1 MRIPKIWI
9 NFSIINLCIVA
20 VLGFLLRSKQLFEM
34 PFIDYNHLVN
44 GRFAFGGWVTL
55 SLLCLLIYELL
66 PLSSASKA
74 LYQWLLVGTFT
85 FSLAILISL
94 TIQGNGPVTNIIS
107 SLFILISC
115 AFSFQLGRDILK
127 ANLHKSVRLLAI
139 SSLCCLVL
147 SSAGSISLAVLFS
160 VQSLN
165 AIYYRDA
172 MYTYLHLQY
181 NGFFTLA
188 VFALLFHK
196 LIPKVTV
203 SSQKHIY
210 RFSILLTM
218 SVLPSLFLSYLWHN
232 PNMIFWII
240 ASVGSILVFL
250 SFTWFVIL
258 GFSIGYIRKTFSPV
272 VRYLGVLSMLAFAL
286 KEFLQGFTLFPS
298 INNAV
303 FGSRPTVIGFL
314 HLVFLGLVT
323 QFILAWYAQY
333 GVLDK
338 RIKFTNLAI
347 IYFSIGVI
355 LNEAILMVQGLG
367 SMFIIG
373 YAIFS
378 WLLWA
383 ASIWLL
389 SGAFMIGVARM
400 LRTRDNLAI

>member
-1 MRIPKIWI
+1 M
-9 NFSIINLCIVA
+9 VA
-20 VLGFLLRSKQLFEM
+20 LLGLLLRSKQLFEM
-34 PFIDYNHLVN
+34 PFIDYNHLVDAH

-55 SLLCLLIYELL
+55 SLLSLLTYELL

-74 LYQWLLVGTFT
+74 LYKWLLAGILF
-85 FSLAILISL
+85 FSFAILISL
-94 TIQGNGPVTNIIS
+94 TKQGNGPVTNIIS
-107 SLFILISC
+107 SIFILISYV
-115 AFSFQLGRDILK
+115 FSFQLGRDIMK
-127 ANLHKSVRLLAI
+127 ADLDKSVRILAI

-147 SSAGSISLAVLFS
+147 SSVGSITLAVLFS

-188 VFALLFHK
+188 VFALLFYK
-196 LIPKVTV
+196 LIPKVTP
-203 SSQKHIY
+203 SSRKHIH
-210 RFSILLTM
+210 RFSALLAM
-218 SVLPSLFLSYLWHN
+218 SILPSLFLSYLWHN
-232 PNMIFWII
+232 PNMTFWII
-240 ASVGSILVFL
+240 ASIGSILVFL

-258 GFSIGYIRKTFSPV
+258 SLSISYIRNAFSPM
-272 VRYLGVLSMLAFAL
+272 VRYLGMLSMLAFTL

-303 FGSRPTVIGFL
+303 FGSRPTIIGFL

-323 QFILAWYAQY
+323 QFILAWYVQY
-333 GVLDK
+333 GVFDK

-347 IYFSIGVI
+347 VYFSIGVI
-355 LNEAILMVQGLG
+355 LNEAVLMVQGLG

-373 YAIFS
+373 YSIFT

-383 ASIWLL
+383 ISIWLF
-389 SGAFMIGVARM
+389 SGALMIGSARM
-400 LRTRDNLAI
+400 LRGKDNLVI